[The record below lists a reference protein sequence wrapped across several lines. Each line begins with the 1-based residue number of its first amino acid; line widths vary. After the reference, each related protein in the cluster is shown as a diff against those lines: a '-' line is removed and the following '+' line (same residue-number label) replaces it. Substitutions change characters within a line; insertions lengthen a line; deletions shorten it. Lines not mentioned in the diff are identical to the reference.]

1 MDQAQLAADHEAELL
16 EKIASRQAVVAIVGL
31 GYVGLPLATELAL
44 AGFHVRGVDVDP
56 GRIEQI
62 NSGNSY
68 IGDVNSAVLAGV
80 VAKELLRATTD
91 QATLAEADAIVVC
104 VPTPLRKTK
113 DPDVSFIV
121 DAVSRIKTHARA
133 GQIVILESTTYPGT
147 CEELVA
153 PILAE
158 TGLDVGRE
166 LFLAFSP
173 ERVDPGNKT
182 FSTRNIP
189 KVVGGGNDASARIAA
204 ALYGQVIERV
214 HPVSSTKA
222 AEMVKLLENTFRS
235 VNIGLINEF
244 ALICERMGVD
254 VWEVI
259 EAAATKPFGF
269 MPFFPGP
276 GLGGH
281 CIPIDPFYLS
291 WKAKLLDVEASF
303 IDLAAKVNASMPR
316 HVVGLVAE
324 ALNDASK
331 PVRGS
336 RILVLGVAYK
346 RDVSDTRE
354 SPALD
359 IMKLLLERGA
369 IVTYSDPHVPEL
381 RYNGLAFTTMEL
393 TPETL
398 AAADCVVIVAHHTA
412 FDYQAIVDH
421 ARLVVDTRNATRDR
435 AGRARVVKL

>member
-1 MDQAQLAADHEAELL
+1 MQETQPATDHEAELL
-16 EKIASRQAVVAIVGL
+16 DKIAARAAVVAVIGL

-44 AGFHVRGVDVDP
+44 VGFRVLGLDVDP
-56 GRIEQI
+56 VRIDRIQH
-62 NSGNSY
+62 GNSY
-68 IGDVNSAVLAGV
+68 IGDVNSAILHGV

-91 QATLAEADAIVVC
+91 EACLAEADAIIVC

-113 DPDVSFIV
+113 DPDVSYIV
-121 DAVSRIKTHARA
+121 DAIAKIKAHARP
-133 GQIVILESTTYPGT
+133 GQLIVLESTTYPGT

-153 PILAE
+153 PLLAE
-158 TGLDVGRE
+158 TGLEIGRE

-173 ERVDPGNKT
+173 ERVDPGNKAY
-182 FSTRNIP
+182 STRNIP
-189 KVVGGGNDASARIAA
+189 KVVGGVTDGSTRIAA
-204 ALYGQVIERV
+204 ALYSQVIDTV
-214 HPVSSTKA
+214 HTVSSTKA

-244 ALICERMGVD
+244 AIICERMGVD

-269 MPFFPGP
+269 MPFYPGP

-281 CIPIDPFYLS
+281 CLPIDPIYLS
-291 WKAKLLDVEASF
+291 WKAKMLDIEATF
-303 IDLAAKVNASMPR
+303 IDLASKINASMPR
-316 HVVGLVAE
+316 HVVEKIAA

-336 RILVLGVAYK
+336 RILILGVAYK
-346 RDVSDTRE
+346 RDVADTRE

-359 IMKLLLERGA
+359 IIKLLLARGA
-369 IVTYSDPHVPEL
+369 IVHYSDPHVDEL
-381 RYNGLAFTTMEL
+381 LYDGLELASREL

-398 AAADCVVIVAHHTA
+398 AAADCVVIVANHTA
-412 FDYQAIVDH
+412 FDYQAVLDH
-421 ARLVVDTRNATRDR
+421 ARLVVDTRNATKGSS
-435 AGRARVVKL
+435 GRARVVKL